1 MLAPFLARVVE
12 IVPVPN
18 GRVVVFEPSEC
29 RVIEPEPNGLVI
41 LVMVPPFLG
50 DSADSTRPESAIKIA
65 RRIGVS
71 FFII

>member
-1 MLAPFLARVVE
+1 MLAPFLARVVD

-18 GRVVVFEPSEC
+18 GRVVVFDPSEC

-50 DSADSTRPESAIKIA
+50 GSAASTRPESAIKIA